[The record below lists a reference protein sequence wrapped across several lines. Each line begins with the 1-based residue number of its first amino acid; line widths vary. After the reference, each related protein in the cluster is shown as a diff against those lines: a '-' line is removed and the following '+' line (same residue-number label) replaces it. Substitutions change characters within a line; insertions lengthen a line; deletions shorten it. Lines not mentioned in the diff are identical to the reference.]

1 VVPRFYFELPF
12 FRERSDFFSD
22 VSLLNQCQ
30 ALCKA
35 VVDQLKFVRRQT
47 IEHVKDMNDATTEI
61 IPIGLGHMYVVHE
74 KFAFQLAGQETR
86 YPDNFNKL
94 FDPGTKP
101 SDWDIEPPALSRL
114 IDLLTEQMQR
124 VEDVLSSRL
133 NEDIHS
139 PYKSSTGLTFTTIEQ
154 LLGFL
159 IYHEAMH
166 FATIK
171 NMKSL
176 IEN

>member
-1 VVPRFYFELPF
+1 MSNFVM
-12 FRERSDFFSD
+12 
-22 VSLLNQCQ
+22 
-30 ALCKA
+30 
-35 VVDQLKFVRRQT
+35 DQLKYVRRQA
-47 IEHVKDMNDATTEI
+47 IEYVKGMDDSTTEI
-61 IPIGLGHMYVVHE
+61 IPIGLKNHIKWNLGHMYVIHE
-74 KFAFQLAGQETR
+74 KFAFQLAGQETQ
-86 YPDNFNKL
+86 YPANFNKL

-101 SDWDIEPPALSRL
+101 SDWNIEPPTLSQL

-124 VEDVLSSRL
+124 VEQVLSNRL
-133 NEDIHS
+133 TEKIDS
-139 PYKSSTGLTFTTIEQ
+139 PYQSSTGLTFTAVEQ

-171 NMKSL
+171 NIKSL

>member
-1 VVPRFYFELPF
+1 MSNFVR
-12 FRERSDFFSD
+12 
-22 VSLLNQCQ
+22 
-30 ALCKA
+30 
-35 VVDQLKFVRRQT
+35 DQLKFVRHQT
-47 IEHVKDMNDATTEI
+47 IEYVRGMDDSTAEI
-61 IPIGLGHMYVVHE
+61 IPIGLKNHIKWNLGHMYVVHE
-74 KFAFQLAGQETR
+74 KFAFQLAGQETQ
-86 YPDNFNKL
+86 YPANFNKL

-101 SDWDIEPPALSRL
+101 SDWDIEPPALSQL
-114 IDLLTEQMQR
+114 IDLLTEQMKR

-139 PYKSSTGLTFTTIEQ
+139 PYKSSTGLTFTTIDQ

>member
-1 VVPRFYFELPF
+1 MSNFVM
-12 FRERSDFFSD
+12 
-22 VSLLNQCQ
+22 
-30 ALCKA
+30 
-35 VVDQLKFVRRQT
+35 DQLKFVRLQT
-47 IEHVKDMNDATTEI
+47 IEYVKGMDDSTTEI
-61 IPIGLGHMYVVHE
+61 IPIGLKNHIKWNLGHMYVIHE
-74 KFAFQLAGQETR
+74 KFAFQLAGQDTQ
-86 YPDNFNKL
+86 YPANFNKL

-101 SDWDIEPPALSRL
+101 SDWDIEPPTLSRL
-114 IDLLTEQMQR
+114 LDLLTEQMQR
-124 VEDVLSSRL
+124 VEEVLSSKL

-139 PYKSSTGLTFTTIEQ
+139 PYKSSTGLTFTTVEQ

-171 NMKSL
+171 NMKSI